1 MFCIFALN
9 TAIQQF
15 KDRFI
20 CFIIINFILCMSK
33 LQVHKQNNVL
43 QKPESVGTGNTIQ
56 YLKYVFKHLKK
67 VIRFL
72 AAQPLKKSP
81 K

>member
-1 MFCIFALN
+1 
-9 TAIQQF
+9 
-15 KDRFI
+15 
-20 CFIIINFILCMSK
+20 MSK